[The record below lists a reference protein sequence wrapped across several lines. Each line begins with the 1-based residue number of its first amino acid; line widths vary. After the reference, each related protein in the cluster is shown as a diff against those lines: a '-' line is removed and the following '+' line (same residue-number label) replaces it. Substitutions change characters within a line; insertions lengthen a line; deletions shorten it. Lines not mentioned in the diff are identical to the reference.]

1 MVQPNHKARLL
12 LPVPGQL
19 VQVGEHPLGDVLYE
33 VVVHVE
39 GVDVGQTA
47 HRLPGRL
54 RQVVVAQV
62 QVLQGG
68 HKVVK
73 GMRGDGVQLV
83 VGQDQV
89 AQVGQPLEVVV
100 LEGGGEP
107 GEGLRNTSGI
117 FFGHHS
123 IIA

>member
-1 MVQPNHKARLL
+1 M
-12 LPVPGQL
+12 
-19 VQVGEHPLGDVLYE
+19 QVAEDALGDGLDE
-33 VVVHVE
+33 VVVQAE
-39 GVDVGQTA
+39 RVDGGQQP
-47 HRLPGRL
+47 HRVPRDLH
-54 RQVVVAQV
+54 QVVVAQV
-62 QVLQGG
+62 QVLQSG

-107 GEGLRNTSGI
+107 GEGLRNASGI

-123 IIA
+123 ILA